1 MKLAAVIAEYNPFHQ
16 GHQYQLEEIRKRSDA
31 DAIVVLMSGDF
42 VQRGAPALLDKYSR
56 ASLALSGGADLV
68 IELPT
73 VFALGSARY
82 FSLGALSILNRLPI
96 DYLCFGTEEKD
107 PAKLKAAGDFFAE
120 ESPAYQKLLQ
130 EKLREGLSFPAARA
144 KAASSLLPEIYP
156 GLFSDKEALDAL
168 LHAPNNIL
176 AISYLT
182 ALKQSDSSIKEL
194 SIPRKGSGYH
204 EESLLPLA
212 SASAVRKLLFSPC
225 PEKTLKASLCQA
237 LPAESAALLL
247 DAKEKKLFQS
257 EEDYLSMI
265 HYALLCADSVSLQAI
280 EGVNAA
286 LASRLQKKRESK
298 GTYFDLISSYSN
310 RSTTSVSVSRI
321 LFRLLLQ
328 IPKDLQEEA
337 LFAPKGCYA
346 HILGVRKDSLSL
358 LSYLK
363 EKADLPL
370 IINPS
375 SDCKKLSSLQSA
387 LFEKDIFASSL
398 YQTVA
403 SSKSG
408 LDFPNDYQRHLL
420 CK

>member
-1 MKLAAVIAEYNPFHQ
+1 MKLAAVIAEYNPFHH

-68 IELPT
+68 IELPA

-82 FSLGALSILNRLPI
+82 FSLGALSNLHRLPI
-96 DYLCFGTEEKD
+96 NYLAFGTEEKD
-107 PAKLKAAGDFFAE
+107 PAKLKAAGAFFAE
-120 ESPAYQKLLQ
+120 EGEDYQKLLQ
-130 EKLREGLSFPAARA
+130 EELREGLSFPAARA
-144 KAASSLLPEIYP
+144 AAACVLLPEVYP
-156 GLFSDKEALDAL
+156 SLFSDKEALNAF

-176 AISYLT
+176 AISYLS
-182 ALKQSDSSIKEL
+182 ALKQSSSSIKEL
-194 SIPRKGSGYH
+194 IIPRKGGGYH
-204 EESLLPLA
+204 EESLCPLA
-212 SASAVRKLLFSPC
+212 SASAVRKVLFSDYSNADL
-225 PEKTLKASLCQA
+225 KTSLCHA
-237 LPAESAALLL
+237 LPEEGIALLL
-247 DAKEKKLFQS
+247 EAREKHLLQS

-265 HYALLCADSVSLQAI
+265 HYALLCADTSSLQTI

-286 LASRLQKKRESK
+286 LASRLQKKRETK
-298 GTYFDLISSYSN
+298 GSYFDLLSSYTN
-310 RSTTSVSVSRI
+310 RSVTSVSVSRI

-328 IPKDLQEEA
+328 IPKSLQEEA
-337 LFAPKGCYA
+337 LFAPEGSYA
-346 HILGVRKDSLSL
+346 HILGVRKGSIGL

-370 IINPS
+370 IINPAADS
-375 SDCKKLSSLQSA
+375 KGLNPLQTA
-387 LFEKDIFASSL
+387 LFEKDLFASNL

-403 SSKSG
+403 SSKSA

>member
-1 MKLAAVIAEYNPFHQ
+1 MKLAAVIAEYNPFHY

-31 DAIVVLMSGDF
+31 DATIVLMSGDF

-56 ASLALSGGADLV
+56 ASLALEAGADLV
-68 IELPT
+68 IELP
-73 VFALGSARY
+73 VLFSLGSAYY
-82 FSLGALSILNRLPI
+82 FSHGAVSILNRLPI

-107 PAKLKAAGDFFAE
+107 PARLQAAGAFFAE
-120 ESPAYQKLLQ
+120 ESPAYQTLLQ
-130 EKLREGLSFPAARA
+130 EKLREGLSYPAARA
-144 KAASSLLPEIYP
+144 KAASVLLPETYP
-156 GLFSDKEALDAL
+156 GFFSDPAVLDSF

-176 AISYLT
+176 AISYLS
-182 ALKQSDSSIKEL
+182 ALRQSGSSIREL
-194 SIPRKGSGYH
+194 IIPREGSGYH
-204 EESLLPLA
+204 EEALQPLA
-212 SASAVRKLLFSPC
+212 SASAIRKALFSDSA
-225 PEKTLKASLCQA
+225 EADLNASLCQA
-237 LPAESAALLL
+237 LSEESLAFLL
-247 DAKEKKLFQS
+247 DAKEKQLLQS

-265 HYALLCADSVSLQAI
+265 HYALLCADSASLQTI

-286 LASRLQKKRESK
+286 LSSRLLKKHETK
-298 GTYFDLISSYSN
+298 GSYFDLISSYKN
-310 RSTTSVSVSRI
+310 KTVTALSVSRI

-328 IPKDLQEEA
+328 IPKSLQEEA
-337 LFAPKGCYA
+337 LIAPEGCYA
-346 HILGVRKDSLSL
+346 HILGVRKDSLGL

-363 EKADLPL
+363 ENASLPL

-375 SDCKKLSSLQSA
+375 ADSKQLNKLQA
-387 LFEKDIFASSL
+387 QLFEKDLFASRL

>member
-1 MKLAAVIAEYNPFHQ
+1 MKLAAVIAEYNPFHY

-31 DAIVVLMSGDF
+31 DAIIVLMSGNF
-42 VQRGAPALLDKYSR
+42 VQRGAPALLDKYYR
-56 ASLALSGGADLV
+56 ASLALEGGADLV
-68 IELPT
+68 IELP
-73 VFALGSARY
+73 VIFALGSARY

-96 DYLCFGTEEKD
+96 DYLCFGAEEKD

-120 ESPAYQKLLQ
+120 ESPACQKLLQ
-130 EKLREGLSFPAARA
+130 EKLHEGFSFPAARA
-144 KAASSLLPEIYP
+144 KAASSILPETYP
-156 GLFSDKEALDAL
+156 DLFSDREALEAL

-176 AISYLT
+176 AISYLS
-182 ALKQSDSSIKEL
+182 ALKQSGSSIKEL
-194 SIPRKGSGYH
+194 IIPREGSGYH
-204 EESLLPLA
+204 EEDLHELA
-212 SASAVRKLLFSPC
+212 SASAIRKLLFSDC
-225 PEKTLKASLCQA
+225 RESDLKSSLCKA
-237 LPAESAALLL
+237 LPAKTSSLLL
-247 DAKEKKLFQS
+247 DAKEKLLLQS

-265 HYALLCADSVSLQAI
+265 HYALLCANSASLQSI
-280 EGVNAA
+280 EGVSAA

-298 GTYFDLISSYSN
+298 GSYFDLLASYVN
-310 RSTTSVSVSRI
+310 KSVTALSVSRI

-328 IPKDLQEEA
+328 IPKSLQEEA
-337 LFAPKGCYA
+337 LFAPEGSYA
-346 HILGVRKDSLSL
+346 HILGVKKDSLSL

-375 SDCKKLSSLQSA
+375 ADSKKLTSLQTVI
-387 LFEKDIFASSL
+387 FEKDLFASRL

-420 CK
+420 YK